1 MHQQI
6 RGGRKGRAEHQ
17 GLGQRPHN
25 ISKKTDRSAAR
36 ASSDAGPE
44 LAGRESHAA
53 MESPQ
58 ALIAPM
64 ERGCPL
70 KKYVWMIRGFNK
82 SSSDDRPGPGI
93 CCRKYVEDEKAARSV
108 RVWDRVPMKNKVGE
122 IKTNARSVG
131 IWGSAPIQKKRV
143 PRRTSEDSP
152 EERQLPTLP
161 PGLAVPSAMTGLAS
175 LFGMGRGGS
184 PSL

>member
-1 MHQQI
+1 
-6 RGGRKGRAEHQ
+6 
-17 GLGQRPHN
+17 
-25 ISKKTDRSAAR
+25 
-36 ASSDAGPE
+36 
-44 LAGRESHAA
+44 

-58 ALIAPM
+58 ALIAPL

-70 KKYVWMIRGFNK
+70 KKSVWMIREFNK

-93 CCRKYVEDEKAARSV
+93 CGSKYVEDAKAARSV
-108 RVWDRVPMKNKVGE
+108 RVWDRVPMRNKVGG

-131 IWGSAPIQKKRV
+131 VWGSAPIQKKRV
-143 PRRTSEDSP
+143 LRRTSEDSP